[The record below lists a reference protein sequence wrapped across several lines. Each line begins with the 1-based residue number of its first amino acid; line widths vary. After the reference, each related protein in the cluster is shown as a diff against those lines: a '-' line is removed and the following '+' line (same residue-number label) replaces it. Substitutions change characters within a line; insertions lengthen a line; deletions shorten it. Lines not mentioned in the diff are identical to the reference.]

1 MMIKLEQAN
10 SKMGIV
16 VICIEGQLNASNYK
30 DLINLASQ
38 AKEEGTQYLYIDM
51 SEMTSLSS
59 SGVFALNS
67 IALLMRGI
75 EPPSPEHGWNAYHAL
90 AGEQG
95 NGRQEKVKFLNP
107 PQTVDRMLDITG
119 MKAFFETLTTQDAD
133 SQMILSS
140 KKLLTDPAACCSGFT
155 KEV

>member
-1 MMIKLEQAN
+1 MKIILEQAK
-10 SKMGIV
+10 SKNGIT
-16 VICIEGQLNASNYK
+16 VISIPGHLDASNYK
-30 DLINLASQ
+30 DLINLARQ

-51 SEMTSLSS
+51 SKMTSLSS

-75 EPPSPEHGWNAYHAL
+75 EPPNPEHGWNAYHAL
-90 AGEQG
+90 AREQG

-119 MKAFFETLTTQDAD
+119 MKAYFETLTTQDAD
-133 SQMILSS
+133 SQMILASE
-140 KKLLTDPAACCSGFT
+140 KLLTDPAACC
-155 KEV
+155 